1 MTIIHHDMLSIS
13 KLMSPF
19 PFIIGRYVSI
29 YCALKASSP
38 ACTELES
45 LVMDWLGK
53 MIGLPSEFLHA
64 RSDSLGGGVIQVWFA
79 SLFFILSSYC
89 RGVLYYTCLQK
100 QDKSIALIC
109 FFLLFTHIVYIST
122 IRKIVPFCWCACI
135 VYYVDDSQWID
146 IRGLIGRT
154 DGGHKTLQN
163 PISRSGRRWN
173 QQPSSGLLLWPGD
186 IKIKP
191 MESFYRWMTQAPVL
205 FDVDRLTAQ

>member
-1 MTIIHHDMLSIS
+1 MLSIS
-13 KLMSPF
+13 NLMSPF

-64 RSDSLGGGVIQVWFA
+64 RSDSLGGGVIQVWFC
-79 SLFFILSSYC
+79 LTFLILSSYC
-89 RGVLYYTCLQK
+89 RGMPYYTCPTETRQI
-100 QDKSIALIC
+100 DC
-109 FFLLFTHIVYIST
+109 FDLFCFLFTHIVYTST
-122 IRKIVPFCWCACI
+122 VRKIVPFCCWCVCI

-173 QQPSSGLLLWPGD
+173 QQPSSGLLLWPGN

-191 MESFYRWMTQAPVL
+191 MDSFFYRWMTQALVL

>member
-1 MTIIHHDMLSIS
+1 
-13 KLMSPF
+13 MSPYTVHHRLRVQLA
-19 PFIIGRYVSI
+19 PNWNR
-29 YCALKASSP
+29 
-38 ACTELES
+38 
-45 LVMDWLGK
+45 WWW
-53 MIGLPSEFLHA
+53 IGLARWSVYPPSSCTLAATAWVEE
-64 RSDSLGGGVIQVWFA
+64 SSKYDFA
-79 SLFFILSSYC
+79 SLF
-89 RGVLYYTCLQK
+89 LYLVATVEACPITRVLQK

-109 FFLLFTHIVYIST
+109 FVFLVYTHCVCT

-135 VYYVDDSQWID
+135 VYNVDDSQWID

-173 QQPSSGLLLWPGD
+173 QQPSSGLLLWPGN

-191 MESFYRWMTQAPVL
+191 MDSFFYRWMTQALVL